1 MTSQIITIFKK
12 EITDTIR
19 DRRSLMAMI
28 IIPALL
34 MPLLIVGGAKFIDY
48 QIKKAQKQTVKIAIS
63 GENFSPDLAQIIKKQ
78 EKVEIIK
85 TDPSTGSIY
94 PPQASSGQADTL
106 KQAIDKEQIDA
117 ALIIPENFSEK
128 IDKMKTAE
136 ITIITKSTLEKSS
149 IATQKISAALAEF
162 NKQTREQRFIK
173 LKINSDTLNEA
184 IAVPEDIAT
193 KKEKGG
199 FGLGFIL
206 PFLIVIWSIT
216 GGQNTAVDASAGE
229 KERKTLEALLLTP
242 VKRFDIVMGKFLAVA
257 TASIT
262 STAIALA
269 SLYITIVRIGFGP
282 MAQGA
287 PTAQLFDFSIDP
299 KALLLLFAVSILV
312 VFVFSAIMLS
322 IAIFAKSFKEAQNY
336 LGPLYII
343 IILPL
348 SFMNTAIG
356 MKPDLWLFAIPAL
369 NAVLLFKEILI
380 GNHIFSHIA
389 VTIVSLAAFSL
400 IALFAASKIYSK
412 ESVLF
417 KD

>member
-1 MTSQIITIFKK
+1 MLSQIITIFKK

-34 MPLLIVGGAKFIDY
+34 MPLIIVGGAKFIGY
-48 QIKKAQKQTVKIAIS
+48 QMQQAQEQTTKIAIS
-63 GENFSPDLAQIIKKQ
+63 GESNSPALAEIVKKLD
-78 EKVEIIK
+78 KVEVVK
-85 TDPSTGSIY
+85 TEND
-94 PPQASSGQADTL
+94 L
-106 KQAIDKEQIDA
+106 KNAVDNEQIDA
-117 ALIIPENFSEK
+117 AMVIPENFGEK
-128 IDKMKTAE
+128 IEKMQTAE
-136 ITIITKSTLEKSS
+136 IKIITKSTLEKSS
-149 IATQKISAALAEF
+149 IAAQKINTALIEF
-162 NKQTREQRFIK
+162 NKQTREQRFTK
-173 LKINSDTLNEA
+173 LKINPDILTEA
-184 IAVPEDIAT
+184 IAIPEDIAT
-193 KKEKGG
+193 KQEKGG

-257 TASIT
+257 AASIT
-262 STAIALA
+262 STAIALG

-336 LGPLYII
+336 LGPLYLI

-348 SFMNTAIG
+348 TFVNTAIG
-356 MKPDLWLFAIPAL
+356 IKPDLWLFAVPAL
-369 NAVLLFKEILI
+369 NAVLLFKEILMDDY
-380 GNHIFSHIA
+380 IFSHIA
-389 VTIVSLAAFSL
+389 ITIISLAAFSL